1 MKSNSKDFF
10 GAKAKTYDKDAARVD
25 NVSRI
30 ANLILKEIEYQK
42 KINIMDFGSGTGL
55 LLSKIAPY
63 VNKITA
69 IDISKSMNEVL
80 RKKKHTIESDIEIL
94 EIDLS
99 RTNVNQQFDGI
110 ISSMT
115 LHHIKDTKKIFK
127 KFYNML
133 NSSGS
138 IAIADLDKE
147 DGTFHKDDTG
157 VFHFG
162 FDRDELLKIVMSI
175 GFRKVK
181 IQTVGLVEKPYGKYS
196 VFLLTAYK

>member
-1 MKSNSKDFF
+1 
-10 GAKAKTYDKDAARVD
+10 
-25 NVSRI
+25 
-30 ANLILKEIEYQK
+30 
-42 KINIMDFGSGTGL
+42 
-55 LLSKIAPY
+55 
-63 VNKITA
+63 
-69 IDISKSMNEVL
+69 
-80 RKKKHTIESDIEIL
+80 
-94 EIDLS
+94 
-99 RTNVNQQFDGI
+99 
-110 ISSMT
+110 
-115 LHHIKDTKKIFK
+115 
-127 KFYNML
+127 ML

-147 DGTFHKDDTG
+147 DGTFHKDDTS